1 VGLKVG
7 VCTALV
13 FENYMKGY
21 FFPFLLSLLLFAMGI
36 LYLSIFHHHIVF
48 NDQNPTAASSNKEII
63 LQRPSHRH
71 IIPLPSSFS
80 SSSSISDSILSSQ
93 SSSEGIKNNVK
104 SLSSSSS
111 SPYAYITL
119 LHGIDESFKYRGY
132 LYNIMIMK
140 TALQSLGST
149 ADFLVM
155 IGYTYDKNTE
165 IFQSDLDRLTSI
177 GIKLIILPRYLSTD
191 KVNFA
196 EMALLK
202 ITPWSLTQYQKI
214 QFFDGDIMPIMNMD
228 CYFQLQQNTFNVG
241 NASPLNSG
249 WFLAI
254 PNLEDFEALKAKAL
268 KRLNE
273 PWDRT
278 QGWGEPVP
286 SWLGNSKGKAFPDWN
301 FNGASLDQGLL
312 THYFVI
318 NQGRVVLINHKIM
331 TRYDGISKPPVTVS
345 NLLSSCQSRI
355 PTSAFAHFTGK
366 SKPWLSPITARSRG
380 DVKIWGKY
388 LDQLRID
395 GVNSSN
401 IHEQGLKPPLGYF
414 HPNT

>member
-1 VGLKVG
+1 VVS
-7 VCTALV
+7 ALCA
-13 FENYMKGY
+13 EQSALMKGY
-21 FFPFLLSLLLFAMGI
+21 FFPFLLSLVLFAGGI

-48 NDQNPTAASSNKEII
+48 NDQNPSSASSNKESI

-71 IIPLPSSFS
+71 IIPLPSSS
-80 SSSSISDSILSSQ
+80 SYSSPLSDSSLS
-93 SSSEGIKNNVK
+93 

-111 SPYAYITL
+111 EGVKNNARPPSPYAYITL

-140 TALQSLGST
+140 TALESLGST

-155 IGYTYDKNTE
+155 IGYTSDKNTE
-165 IFQSDLDRLTSI
+165 VFKSDLDRLTSI
-177 GIKLIILPRYLSTD
+177 GIKLVMLPRFLSTE

-202 ITPWSLTQYQKI
+202 ITPWSLTEYQKI

-228 CYFQLQQNTFNVG
+228 CYFELQQNTFNVG

-254 PNLEDFEALKAKAL
+254 PNLDDFEALKAKAL

-278 QGWGEPVP
+278 RGWGEPVP
-286 SWLGNSKGKAFPDWN
+286 SWLGNSKGKGFPDWN

-318 NQGRVVLINHKIM
+318 NHGRVVLINHKVL
-331 TRYDGISKPPVTVS
+331 TRYDGLSKPSQVVSS
-345 NLLSSCQSRI
+345 NLLAPCQSRI
-355 PTSAFAHFTGK
+355 PTSAYAHFTGK
-366 SKPWLSPITARSRG
+366 SKPWLAPITPRSRG

-401 IHEQGLKPPLGYF
+401 IHEQGFKPPLGYF